1 MTRMRVNSWYSAKL
15 VTSGSTGS
23 AWDTKQKTS
32 CLRVT
37 TTAKNVDLTNTK
49 TFSSVFP
56 VVFTLYLLSL
66 MAIVT
71 TGGCQ
76 KEVVTRLL
84 TLRLL
89 RHAYHAP
96 TRHHIF

>member
-1 MTRMRVNSWYSAKL
+1 MGYEAEDQLPEGDYNCEKCRPDQHHDLLKCV
-15 VTSGSTGS
+15 SGHF
-23 AWDTKQKTS
+23 A
-32 CLRVT
+32 
-37 TTAKNVDLTNTK
+37 
-49 TFSSVFP
+49 
-56 VVFTLYLLSL
+56 LYLLSL

-84 TLRLL
+84 TLRQL

-96 TRHHIF
+96 IRHHIF